1 MGRVSASLFRALTF
15 VALTGAT
22 LTGAALAWAAP
33 AGAQHL
39 RVAYVEFPP
48 FTHTEGSTPAGSL
61 FEQLDKVAADAGF
74 TYTAQAIPPRRLF
87 QALPDG
93 EFDLFMGVK
102 SPPSFEGTTVAS
114 AEPIATINLHAW
126 GLGDVPEI
134 TKKEDLSGL
143 KVIVLSGYSYG
154 GWRVWMDDPA
164 NKVELVEARTAEQA
178 VQLLTGGRAP
188 LLLQYTLPME
198 QALGGKAPDG
208 LTSKPISSVDLFYVV
223 SKKTLDAEG
232 VLSRLEASTA
242 KVRKS
247 GG

>member
-1 MGRVSASLFRALTF
+1 MGRACASFFR
-15 VALTGAT
+15 T
-22 LTGAALAWAAP
+22 LAVAALAAVAVAWGAP

-39 RVAYVEFPP
+39 KVAYVEFPP
-48 FTHTEGSTPAGSL
+48 FTHTEGSKPAGSL
-61 FEQLDKVAADAGF
+61 FEQLDAVAADAGF

-102 SPPSFEGTTVAS
+102 SAPTFEGTTLVS
-114 AEPIATINLHAW
+114 ADPIARIDLHVW
-126 GLGDVPEI
+126 GLGEVPAI
-134 TKKEDLSGL
+134 TGKEDLSGL

-164 NKVELVEARTAEQA
+164 NRVELVEARTAEQA

-198 QALGGKAPDG
+198 QALGGKAPEG

-223 SKKTLDAEG
+223 SKKTPDAEG
-232 VLSRLEASTA
+232 VLSRLEAGTA
-242 KVRKS
+242 RVKKA